1 MLKES
6 PSSQEHDT
14 ITVPRADVAGI
25 GQDEVEIQGAI
36 DLEQTGEGAKR
47 TKLRLYA
54 ILAALFLSLF
64 VAALDAT
71 IIATAIPTIAAQL
84 HSASG
89 YTWIGGAYLL
99 GNAASGPVGSSLLC
113 VCSFGLKTDLLL
125 RFGPGSLISGAGNPS
140 CWLLLSYSLPP
151 LLSVRLQ
158 ST

>member
-6 PSSQEHDT
+6 PSSRENDT
-14 ITVPRADVAGI
+14 ITVSRADVAGV
-25 GQDEVEIQGAI
+25 GQDEVNIQNAI

-99 GNAASGPVGSSLLC
+99 GNAASGPVGSPLRC
-113 VCSFGLKTDLLL
+113 VYSFELKTDFLL
-125 RFGPGSLISGAGNPS
+125 RSGLGFLISGAGNPS

-151 LLSVRLQ
+151 LSSVRLQ

>member
-6 PSSQEHDT
+6 PASQEHDT
-14 ITVPRADVAGI
+14 INVPRADVAGI
-25 GQDEVEIQGAI
+25 GQEEVEIQDVI
-36 DLEQTGEGAKR
+36 DLEQTGEGEKR

-99 GNAASGPVGSSLLC
+99 GNAASGPVGSFLQCLR
-113 VCSFGLKTDLLL
+113 SFRFQKLTLFLDLGQI
-125 RFGPGSLISGAGNPS
+125 F
-140 CWLLLSYSLPP
+140 
-151 LLSVRLQ
+151 
-158 ST
+158 